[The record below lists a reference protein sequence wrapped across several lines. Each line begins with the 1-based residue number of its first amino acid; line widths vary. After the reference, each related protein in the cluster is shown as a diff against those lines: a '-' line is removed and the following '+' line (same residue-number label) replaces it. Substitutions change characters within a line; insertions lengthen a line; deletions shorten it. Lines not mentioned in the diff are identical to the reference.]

1 MLGASPY
8 YIESGDFYMD
18 KIDKMIINILQENA
32 RATISEMSSKVSLSM
47 PAISE
52 RVKKLEASGIIDKYT
67 AIINPK
73 KVNKGL
79 SAMVY
84 ASFSDAEREKY
95 FSEFVKNEGAMTEC
109 HFITGPFQYCMKV
122 FTESPAALQEL
133 TWRIREMGATK
144 TDVMLLLS
152 TVVERPSIQL
162 TE

>member
-1 MLGASPY
+1 
-8 YIESGDFYMD
+8 MD
-18 KIDKMIINILQENA
+18 KMDKMIINMLQENA

-52 RVKKLEASGIIDKYT
+52 RVKKLEASGIIEKYT
-67 AIINPK
+67 AIINPQ

-95 FSEFVKNEGAMTEC
+95 FSEFVKNEGAITEC

>member
-1 MLGASPY
+1 
-8 YIESGDFYMD
+8 MD
-18 KIDKMIINILQENA
+18 KIDKIIIYMLQENA

-84 ASFSDAEREKY
+84 ASFCDVEREKD
-95 FSEFVKNEGAMTEC
+95 FSDFVQNEGAITEC